1 MLNLSVNLASIQTI
15 VNAEKV
21 YFRHLNVQ
29 CNMSWKINWIKN
41 EAFAVKDYKKHK
53 SQLENPLKF
62 YLALL
67 LKAIPNFW
75 KKPIHFQLRNGGSF
89 NVVDFMTLY
98 IYKEIFVDGCYDR
111 VELPQYP
118 TIIDVGANTGLFS
131 LRMKQLYPHSTIYCF
146 EPLPSNIEELRR
158 NINGSHLSNVTII
171 PQGMGGTTRK
181 EKLFIHDHNIGGHS
195 IIASKVPDSKR
206 YEHISI
212 LSIKEAFRDLGIVK
226 CNLLKLD
233 CEGAEYEIIKN
244 IDHELSAQIDE
255 IIFEPERSLYG
266 IDELIQHLSTLGF
279 TVEDRGICYAYKQ
292 HLGTT

>member
-1 MLNLSVNLASIQTI
+1 
-15 VNAEKV
+15 
-21 YFRHLNVQ
+21 
-29 CNMSWKINWIKN
+29 MSWKINWIKN

-118 TIIDVGANTGLFS
+118 TIVDVGANTGLFS